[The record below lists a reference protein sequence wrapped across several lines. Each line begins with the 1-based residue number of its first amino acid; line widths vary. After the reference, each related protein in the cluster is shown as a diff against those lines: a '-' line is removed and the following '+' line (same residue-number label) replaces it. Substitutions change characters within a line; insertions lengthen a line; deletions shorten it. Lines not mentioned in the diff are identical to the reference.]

1 VQRVFRSFKV
11 RNFRLFITGQI
22 VKLVGVWMLFVT
34 QDWLVLE
41 LSGDS
46 ATALGVVTA
55 LQFAPVLLLTLYG
68 GKLADRYDKRFVI
81 VWSNVF
87 FAACAFS
94 LGLLVAFG
102 AVRLWHVFLFAAM
115 VGCVQAIENPT
126 RQAFWS
132 ELVGPELM
140 PNALSL
146 GSATF
151 NLARLVGPA
160 IAGLLIASLG
170 SGPVVLITAGM
181 AAASVA
187 LQLRVRADE
196 LYRDFDRAPSKADT
210 SIVGGLRYVQRR
222 PDLMLIMVLVLV
234 TGMLGFNFQ
243 LTLAVL
249 AKTVF
254 HTGAEAFGVLTSALA
269 LGALGGALSSTVRRG
284 RPTVY
289 LVLAAAS
296 AFAAFETFLGLAPTF
311 WMAIA
316 LAAPTGF
323 FMIFFMQAA
332 NQRLQLGVDPLFRG
346 RVMALHVLVFFG
358 TTPIGAPLVGWI
370 SETFGPRVGI
380 WLGGLGSLVAA
391 LVIALIQVRR
401 SNARVRVHLRPTPH
415 VHLAEPASD
424 DSPALEL
431 RVPALR

>member
-1 VQRVFRSFKV
+1 MQRVFRSFKV

-46 ATALGVVTA
+46 ATALGLVTA

-68 GKLADRYDKRFVI
+68 GKLADRYDKRHVI
-81 VWSNVF
+81 MLANVF
-87 FAACAFS
+87 FAACSLS

-102 AVRLWHVFLFAAM
+102 AVRLWHVFLFAALI
-115 VGCVQAIENPT
+115 GCVSAIENPT

-160 IAGLLIASLG
+160 VAGVLIASLG
-170 SGPVVLITAGM
+170 SGTVVLITAAM
-181 AAASVA
+181 AVVA
-187 LQLRVRADE
+187 VVLQLRLRADE
-196 LYRDFDRAPSKADT
+196 LYRDFDRAPAKADT
-210 SIVGGLRYVQRR
+210 SIKGGLRYVQRR
-222 PDLMLIMVLVLV
+222 PDLMLIMALVLV
-234 TGMLGFNFQ
+234 IGMLGFNFQ

-254 HTGAEAFGVLTSALA
+254 RTGAEAFGVLTSALA
-269 LGALGGALSSTVRRG
+269 CGALGGALASTVRRG

-289 LVLAAAS
+289 VVLAAAT
-296 AFAAFETFLGLAPTF
+296 AFATLETLLGLAPTF
-311 WMAIA
+311 WLAITLA
-316 LAAPTGF
+316 LPTGF
-323 FMIFFMQAA
+323 FMIYFMQAA
-332 NQRLQLGVDPLFRG
+332 NQRIQLGVDPLFRG

-358 TTPIGAPLVGWI
+358 TTPLGAPLVGWV
-370 SETFGPRVGI
+370 SEEFGPRVGI
-380 WLGGLGSLVAA
+380 WSGGLGSLVAA
-391 LVIALIQVRR
+391 LAIALIQVRR
-401 SNARVRVHLRPTPH
+401 SKARVRVHLRPSPH
-415 VHLAEPASD
+415 VHLAEPASAEG
-424 DSPALEL
+424 PALEL
-431 RVPALR
+431 RVPTLR